1 MRSLVWTIWL
11 ALIFA
16 IIGTLITSVL
26 LVKQWTNY
34 LAYSQLEGRP
44 RYPLQALAIEIEV
57 ALNNGGTANEILLAS
72 PLNNFGEIYLL
83 NPAGLDTLDRS
94 LPKAFASTSDQ
105 SVSAPGPIFTQKI
118 ETAEGE
124 IFSLIF
130 RFDSPQPVWTIFKS
144 LGLFWVLL
152 TTLVISGIISW
163 LLAVMIL
170 RPLRL
175 IAEASDLDNEHDIL
189 NKIDPQTLNRRDE
202 IGELAR
208 HLKAAGVQ
216 IANLLQK
223 QKDFLR
229 DVSHEVRT
237 PLARLQIASET
248 LELDPDDH
256 KAVSQIKSEVLV
268 IDQLVQDLLHLS
280 HFDRPAQSRDIETI
294 DFLRIVEL
302 CVERSRILADSRDIK
317 LQIESSHSNGMKIE
331 GVGFLM
337 DRALDNLLTN
347 AIRYSPQNSTVRV
360 ITRREKEYCSLEV
373 WDQGE
378 GVEEDSVEDIF
389 EPFFRTDSSRNRSTG
404 GFGLG
409 LPLVKKIMEL
419 HSGTVAAA
427 NEDSGFVVRLKMP
440 LKGIRMNANP

>member
-44 RYPLQALAIEIEV
+44 RYPLQALAIEIEA
-57 ALNNGGTANEILLAS
+57 ALNNGGNANEILLAS

-105 SVSAPGPIFTQKI
+105 SVSAPKPIFTQKI
-118 ETAEGE
+118 ETAEDE

-130 RFDSPQPVWTIFKS
+130 RFDSPQPVWTIFKR

-280 HFDRPAQSRDIETI
+280 HFDRPAQSRDIEAI
-294 DFLRIVEL
+294 DLLRIVEL
-302 CVERSRILADSRDIK
+302 CVERSWILADSRDIK
-317 LQIESSHSNGMKIE
+317 LQIE
-331 GVGFLM
+331 L
-337 DRALDNLLTN
+337 
-347 AIRYSPQNSTVRV
+347 
-360 ITRREKEYCSLEV
+360 
-373 WDQGE
+373 
-378 GVEEDSVEDIF
+378 
-389 EPFFRTDSSRNRSTG
+389 RS
-404 GFGLG
+404 
-409 LPLVKKIMEL
+409 EW
-419 HSGTVAAA
+419 
-427 NEDSGFVVRLKMP
+427 NEDRGCWVLVGSSIGQP
-440 LKGIRMNANP
+440 TY

>member
-16 IIGTLITSVL
+16 IIGTLITSVF

-44 RYPLQALAIEIEV
+44 RYPLQALAIEVEA
-57 ALNNGGTANEILLAS
+57 ALNNGGNANEILLAS
-72 PLNNFGEIYLL
+72 PLNNFGAIYLL

-105 SVSAPGPIFTQKI
+105 SVSAPSPIFTQKI

-130 RFDSPQPVWTIFKS
+130 RFDSPQPVWTIFKR

-347 AIRYSPQNSTVRV
+347 AIRYSPQNSIVRV
-360 ITRREKEYCSLEV
+360 IARREKEYCSVEV

-409 LPLVKKIMEL
+409 LPLVKKIVEL

-440 LKGIRMNANP
+440 LRGTRMNANP